1 MSLRRHIRVTTPPAS
16 EPVTV
21 AEAKLWLKVDG
32 DDDDDL
38 LTGLIAAAR
47 EAAESFTGRAF
58 ITQAVTLTLD
68 LGCSG
73 WANELPD
80 GVYDLPVS
88 ALYGA
93 LPRIISL
100 SRPPVS
106 AITSVT
112 TTDTTNTATAF
123 SSANYTLD
131 AAGSRLLLNDGSY
144 WPTNLRPAAAISVL
158 TANGYGA
165 TGASV
170 PQPIRHAILM
180 HVASMYESRLVC
192 DLPAACRALLQPF
205 KVYGEV

>member
-1 MSLRRHIRVTTPPAS
+1 MRRHVRVTTPPAS
-16 EPVTV
+16 EPVTL
-21 AEAKLWLKVDG
+21 AEAKLWLKIDG

-68 LGCSG
+68 LSCSG
-73 WANELPD
+73 WANDLPA

-93 LPRIISL
+93 LPRTIEL
-100 SRPPVS
+100 ARPPVS

-112 TTDTTNTATAF
+112 TTDTSNTSSAF

-131 AAGSRLLLNDGSY
+131 AAGKRLLLNDGAL
-144 WPTNLRPAAAISVL
+144 WPTNLRSTSAVSVL

-165 TGASV
+165 SSSAV

-180 HVASMYESRLVC
+180 HVAGMYESRLVC
-192 DLPAACRALLQPF
+192 DLPAACRALLQPY
-205 KVYGEV
+205 KVYGEL